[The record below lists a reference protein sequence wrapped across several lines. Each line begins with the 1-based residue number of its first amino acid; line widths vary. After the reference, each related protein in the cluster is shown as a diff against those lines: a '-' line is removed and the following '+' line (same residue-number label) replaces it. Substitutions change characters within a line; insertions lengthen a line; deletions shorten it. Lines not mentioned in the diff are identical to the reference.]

1 MKPTLLT
8 RALLAAGLTIFG
20 PLAAAAGRADVTGLR
35 TPEGS
40 WNVLSYGSGINDAG
54 QVVGHGSSGY
64 PSHRES
70 AFVFSSA
77 GMQNLGTLAA
87 PYNFNSRATGINNS
101 GQVVGASSDRSFSG
115 HAFLYSA
122 GLMQDL
128 GTLGG
133 SESVANGLNAAGQ
146 VVGYSRTAAGA
157 SHPFR
162 WTNGVM
168 QDLGTLG
175 GASGAATAINA
186 SGQVVG
192 SAFTVLANQRAFLYA
207 GGTMA
212 DLGTLGGNSSGATAI
227 NAAGQVVGWASTAG
241 VGYQHAFMYSGGVMK
256 DLGTLGGTSSA
267 AYGIN
272 PGGQIVGSAQTA
284 DAKFHAFLHNAGTMF
299 DLNNMAPAGWTLG
312 SAMAINA
319 YAQVAGNGVHSQTGL
334 DQAYLLTLHPDWQ
347 GGNGH
352 WSDTSRWN
360 YAGMGAFG
368 ITPGAPHDVLINPA
382 GSATVQGPADA
393 TVKRLTV
400 QAAGGQIATLNLAG
414 GAIYAQNGSTLGGN
428 GTLAGSGRLAGDLL
442 IQNGGRVLV
451 RDYETMQLAGTAEN
465 MGRIDLQANTGRA
478 GLEVGGPISNFGS
491 LNLMNADLAARGGI
505 DNYNRISIAGST
517 SVYGPVT
524 NGEGSL
530 VNVSGIA
537 SHGMFWDDFTNEGS
551 FIVTAGSTA
560 TFFGWVGGIGSFGG
574 AGTKNFANGYA
585 PGNSAALVALVGTVN
600 FEAGALAMEL
610 GGTVPGSGHD
620 KLVFAGAVGLQG
632 ADLQVLWLGGW
643 AGQAGDRF
651 DLFDWDGGVSGSF
664 ASISLPTLATGL
676 AWDRSQLYTS
686 GGLSI
691 TAVPEPG
698 SWALLAAGL
707 GVVGA
712 LARRRRRR
720 QN

>member
-1 MKPTLLT
+1 MKPTPLT
-8 RALLAAGLTIFG
+8 RALLAAGLIAFG
-20 PLAAAAGRADVTGLR
+20 PWAAAGGRADVTGLR
-35 TPEGS
+35 TPAEA
-40 WNVLSYGSGINDAG
+40 WNADSYGRSINDAG
-54 QVVGHGSSGY
+54 QVVGFGSPAYSGAA
-64 PSHRES
+64 R
-70 AFVFSSA
+70 AFVFA
-77 GMQNLGTLAA
+77 GGAMQNLGTLST
-87 PYNFNSRATGINNS
+87 PYINSQANGINNS
-101 GQVVGASSDRSFSG
+101 GQIVGRSFNASYTTE
-115 HAFLYSA
+115 HAFLYSGGVMRDMGTLGGTQSTANAINASGQVVGYASTTA
-122 GLMQDL
+122 GAQHAFRYTDGAMQDLGTLGGAFSYANGINSAGQVVGIAATATGARHAFFYTGPLMQDL

-133 SESVANGLNAAGQ
+133 TTSAAYGVNAAGQ
-146 VVGYSRTAAGA
+146 VVGQAQTAKSAQHAFLYSG
-157 SHPFR
+157 
-162 WTNGVM
+162 GVM

-175 GASGAATAINA
+175 GLHSAASAINA

-192 SAFTVLANQRAFLYA
+192 YA
-207 GGTMA
+207 
-212 DLGTLGGNSSGATAI
+212 ATAA
-227 NAAGQVVGWASTAG
+227 NAV
-241 VGYQHAFMYSGGVMK
+241 HAFVR
-256 DLGTLGGTSSA
+256 
-267 AYGIN
+267 N
-272 PGGQIVGSAQTA
+272 A
-284 DAKFHAFLHNAGTMF
+284 DALF
-299 DLNNMAPAGWTLG
+299 DLNAFAPAGWMLNDATG
-312 SAMAINA
+312 INA
-319 YAQVAGNGVHSQTGL
+319 YAQISGSGVRSGFSE
-334 DQAYLLTLHPDWQ
+334 AYLLTLHPDWQ
-347 GGNGH
+347 GGNGN

-360 YAGMGAFG
+360 FAGVGAFG
-368 ITPGAPHDVLINPA
+368 IAPGAPHDVLINPA

-393 TVKRLTV
+393 TVKHLTV

-414 GAIYAQNGSTLGGN
+414 GAIYAQNGSTLGSN

-451 RDYETMQLAGTAEN
+451 RDYETMQLAGTVEN
-465 MGRIDLQANTGRA
+465 MGRIDVQANTGRA

-517 SVYGPVT
+517 SLYGPVR

-537 SHGMFWDDFTNEGS
+537 SHGMFWDDFTNDGS

-585 PGNSAALVALVGTVN
+585 PGNSAALVALDGTVN

-620 KLVFAGAVGLQG
+620 KLVFAGVVGLQG
-632 ADLQVLWLGGW
+632 ADLQVLWLSGW

-651 DLFDWDGGVSGSF
+651 DLFDWNGGVSGSF